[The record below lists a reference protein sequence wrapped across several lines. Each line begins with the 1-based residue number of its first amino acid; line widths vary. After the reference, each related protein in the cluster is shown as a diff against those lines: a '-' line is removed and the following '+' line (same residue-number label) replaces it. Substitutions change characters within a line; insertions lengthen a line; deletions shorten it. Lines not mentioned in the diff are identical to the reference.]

1 VRLTA
6 NKGKVIGVNMRA
18 SLMLIITLRNIFGLK
33 GLASIVVLIKRQ
45 NKEIRR
51 WPRDSFFMAARIG
64 VAKHYDIF
72 DIELK
77 GRNFILLDYC
87 LL

>member
-1 VRLTA
+1 
-6 NKGKVIGVNMRA
+6 
-18 SLMLIITLRNIFGLK
+18 
-33 GLASIVVLIKRQ
+33 
-45 NKEIRR
+45 
-51 WPRDSFFMAARIG
+51 MAARIG

>member
-1 VRLTA
+1 MRLAA

-18 SLMLIITLRNIFGLK
+18 SLMPIVMVRNIFGVK
-33 GLASIVVLIKRQ
+33 GLASIVVLMQRQ

-51 WPRDSFFMAARIG
+51 LPREFFLAHRIG

-77 GRNFILLDYC
+77 GRNFILLDY
-87 LL
+87 LLL